1 MSLYSFFSPPYVS
14 AITLM
19 MAAVSVVLPW
29 SMWPMVPTF
38 TWGFERTNFSLAIAY
53 SPSAA
58 LGLGDDLLRD
68 ARGDGLILVELHG
81 VDGTTLRLRAEV
93 GGVSEHVGEGDGRL
107 DDLEV
112 VDHLHAA
119 VRAAPR
125 VEVTDHVA
133 HVVLGRAD
141 LDLHDRLEELDAGLL
156 RALLEGER
164 ARHLEGRLARV
175 DVVVATVEELRLDVD
190 DRVAREHAARH
201 GAGDALS

>member
-1 MSLYSFFSPPYVS
+1 
-14 AITLM
+14 
-19 MAAVSVVLPW
+19 
-29 SMWPMVPTF
+29 
-38 TWGFERTNFSLAIAY
+38 
-53 SPSAA
+53 
-58 LGLGDDLLRD
+58 
-68 ARGDGLILVELHG
+68 
-81 VDGTTLRLRAEV
+81 
-93 GGVSEHVGEGDGRL
+93 
-107 DDLEV
+107 
-112 VDHLHAA
+112 
-119 VRAAPR
+119 PR

-201 GAGDALS
+201 GAGDALSDRGDELLRDDAADDGALEDEAAAGLAGADLDPAVTVLAAATGLLDVAAFGLDRRLEALAVSDLRGAHVALDLPLALEAVD